1 MEKKMG
7 ARMRLFAKISAG
19 ETKEYRNLRPDQIHH
34 LVQKRFDI
42 LVEQGGLFDE
52 IIVEEP

>member
-1 MEKKMG
+1 MG